1 MLKLFSVLASV
12 NKQYPTYYHKG
23 NRFLVSSQKKVRYNT
38 VLQSAVL
45 PLQKVLASISS
56 HIELPYTMSTKMQL
70 PEGDLHLQTE
80 EENSDQIMKNIEQ
93 EIECPR
99 CSDIMT
105 LSSDFDKLGYIC
117 QECDLLLVMK

>member
-1 MLKLFSVLASV
+1 MS
-12 NKQYPTYYHKG
+12 
-23 NRFLVSSQKKVRYNT
+23 
-38 VLQSAVL
+38 
-45 PLQKVLASISS
+45 
-56 HIELPYTMSTKMQL
+56 IELQTL
-70 PEGDLHLQTE
+70 AADLHSQDE
-80 EENSDQIMKNIEQ
+80 EKNNERLKNIDQ